1 MCSFFISISVATFV
15 DYTLR
20 YVMTRTRTVLRES
33 SGLVTQQIFDPSKFL
48 WECTCTD
55 DRAWNLA
62 VRHNL
67 LGVYCFAHVEVNA
80 KTFGDILAIRV

>member
-1 MCSFFISISVATFV
+1 
-15 DYTLR
+15 
-20 YVMTRTRTVLRES
+20 MTRTRTVLRECS
-33 SGLVTQQIFDPSKFL
+33 SLVAQQIFDPSKFL

-80 KTFGDILAIRV
+80 KTFGDILAIRDEEEESEGGRETEEDEKHT